1 VSLIPTLTDEEAAE
15 IVAGAVAACCLPP
28 GVGAVVVAVAPK
40 LLATLADLLER
51 RAAGLPLP
59 KAARPVMPDDMAI
72 AVEVISEDAQ
82 RHERG
87 GG

>member
-1 VSLIPTLTDEEAAE
+1 VSLFQDLTDEEAIA
-15 IVAGAVAACCLPP
+15 IVADAVAACCLPP

-40 LLATLADLLER
+40 LLAKLADLLER

-72 AVEVISEDAQ
+72 AVAVISDDA
-82 RHERG
+82 RKHAL
-87 GG
+87 

>member
-1 VSLIPTLTDEEAAE
+1 VSLFQDLTDEEAIA
-15 IVAGAVAACCLPP
+15 IVADAVAACCLPP

-40 LLATLADLLER
+40 LLAKLADLLER

-72 AVEVISEDAQ
+72 AVEVISDDA
-82 RHERG
+82 RKHAL
-87 GG
+87 

>member
-1 VSLIPTLTDEEAAE
+1 VSLLRGIPDEEAAAL
-15 IVAGAVAACCLPP
+15 VAGALSACCLPP

-40 LLATLADLLER
+40 LLAALADLLER

-59 KAARPVMPDDMAI
+59 PIERAAMPDDMAV
-72 AVEVISEDAQ
+72 AVAAISEDAQ
-82 RHERG
+82 RHGQG

>member
-1 VSLIPTLTDEEAAE
+1 VSLFQDLTDEEAIA
-15 IVAGAVAACCLPP
+15 IVADAVAACCLPP

-40 LLATLADLLER
+40 LLAKLADLLER

-72 AVEVISEDAQ
+72 AVEVISADAT
-82 RHERG
+82 RRS
-87 GG
+87 